1 MAKWKFDH
9 DDVVPHLSS
18 SVIGSVRR
26 QALNP
31 NRVKAH
37 PMSAEVYVRRHDL
50 KLVFVSE
57 QTGERVVVEMDRSA
71 FDELSDHVR
80 SRPVA
85 WPNYVCSQCG
95 DRYGETTDPVFE
107 ECECGGNYIPNG
119 E

>member
-95 DRYGETTDPVFE
+95 RSIWRDDRSSVRRG
-107 ECECGGNYIPNG
+107 ECGGNYIPNG